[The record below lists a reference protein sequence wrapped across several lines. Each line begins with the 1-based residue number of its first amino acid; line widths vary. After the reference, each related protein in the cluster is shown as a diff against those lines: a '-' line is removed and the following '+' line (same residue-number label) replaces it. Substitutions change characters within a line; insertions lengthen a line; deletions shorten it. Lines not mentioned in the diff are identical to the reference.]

1 MWAKARTPNGDRSNR
16 WVGELTYSY
25 VVDGE
30 YYSGF
35 HHLNAF
41 SERAAEELIEGWQ
54 GRSVM
59 VRYSKRKPDISLL
72 LKDDQLGGQLGN

>member
-1 MWAKARTPNGDRSNR
+1 MWTKARTPDGDRSNR

-25 VVDGE
+25 IVEGE

-35 HHLNAF
+35 HPLMAR
-41 SERAAEELIEGWQ
+41 SERRAEELIEGWN
-54 GRSVM
+54 GRSVV
-59 VRYSKRKPDISLL
+59 VRYSPRKHAISVL